1 MSTKPTADND
11 VRQGEVG
18 TSSKKP
24 SLKVKAVYAQ
34 IQEFFSLT
42 ALSPDKRTPSSV
54 APGRHRGLAKM
65 DPPGD
70 SEPFLQGGI
79 LMDLVD
85 TVKGKGCFATIN
97 G

>member
-1 MSTKPTADND
+1 MGTKPTADND
-11 VRQGEVG
+11 VRKGEAG

-24 SLKVKAVYAQ
+24 SQKVKAVYAQ

-42 ALSPDKRTPSSV
+42 ELSPDKRTPSSV
-54 APGRHRGLAKM
+54 TPGRHRGSAKM
-65 DPPGD
+65 DSPGD
-70 SEPFLQGGI
+70 CEPFLQGGI

-85 TVKGKGCFATIN
+85 TVKGRGCFATIN